1 MLLSTAPDVP
11 ATFNHTIIVPDKSHG
26 PKVNL
31 MWSKPTK
38 ANGII
43 RNYTLFYGHETDTR
57 KETFGKDTLSYSV
70 DVLGGLTYQ
79 FSVRAVTIKPGENVT
94 LTVDIPEYGR
104 FSFLLSM

>member
-1 MLLSTAPDVP
+1 MSLLSPAPDVP
-11 ATFNHTIIVPDKSHG
+11 ATLTHTNIAPDMSHG

-31 MWSKPTK
+31 TWSEPIK

-43 RNYTLFYGHETDTR
+43 RNFTLFYGHEKDTR
-57 KETFGKDTLSYSV
+57 KETFGYDTLSYSV

-79 FSVRAVTIKPGENVT
+79 FHVRAMTIKPGLNAT

-104 FSFLLSM
+104 FTFLF